1 MEKLLPATRRP
12 DITFKS
18 DGRILIAARVARIL
32 NLLPG
37 ACINVAVH
45 DGEYLLFA
53 ESATLG
59 NHTARCH
66 AVNPTGRYI
75 RANSV
80 VLCRAMLRAC
90 HASSSAA
97 LMCGQAV
104 EIAGQTYVP
113 IITRT
118 VINK

>member
-12 DITFKS
+12 DITFHS
-18 DGRILIAARVARIL
+18 DGRILITARIARIL
-32 NLLPG
+32 NLNAG
-37 ACINVAVH
+37 SFINVAVH

-53 ESATLG
+53 GSATLG

-80 VLCRAMLRAC
+80 MLSRAMLSAC
-90 HASSSAA
+90 NATTTAA